1 MKDVSEKENISE
13 EAVNPK
19 SFAEEPI
26 INPSEEEDE
35 VLLTSPLFK
44 CGQFNFTSNSDK
56 GLKCTQG

>member
-19 SFAEEPI
+19 AFAEEPI

-35 VLLTSPLFK
+35 VLTTSPLFK
-44 CGQFNFTSNSDK
+44 CD
-56 GLKCTQG
+56 